1 MNKTVSANIGG
12 MVFHIEEHAYEKL
25 NKYLGNIRSHFTKSD
40 GQDEIIQDIESRI
53 AEIFQDRNKSKEVI
67 LEADIDHVISVMGKP
82 EQLFGD
88 DENAQAKSASSF
100 LDDSTPKAYKRL
112 YRDPEDRVIAGVC
125 SGLSHRL
132 NIDPVWFR
140 LAFVL
145 IFFLAGSGILVY
157 IILALVLPKA
167 ETPAQKLEMRGE
179 QVNINTLSKEAS
191 APAST
196 KPQGFISRFFDVV
209 GSVFLVLLK
218 AIAYIA
224 GAFVAF
230 IGLVILFAIVVT
242 ILAMMGLG
250 GISIP
255 VYITDYFLTSSQQF
269 WSIVAIIL
277 VFGVPTI
284 MLIYGLVKMVFK
296 LKHSNRML
304 NMSALVLWIAGV
316 AIGFIV
322 GVNVAKDY
330 SHEEKI
336 RTNIPL
342 LKPEA
347 DTLYLKLM
355 ENDNIDDDK
364 GATITIFG
372 KNNDSYITGDDF
384 YIDGDNVDFD
394 VQRAAGNNFELVQ
407 IASAHGPTR
416 KDALSNAEKI
426 TYNLEQRDSVIM
438 FSEYMPVKKGDKFHG
453 QEVKLVLRIPVGK
466 QIFIDEGMES
476 IFYDLKNVTDTWD
489 GNMGGHYWMMTE
501 AGLKCTDYDFENDPD
516 ANVGGRSRIRT
527 RPIHSND
534 ENVDIK
540 IDHNGIQI
548 NGVDDTTKE
557 KIENGDYKIKINKE
571 GIHIKTDKIDEKH
584 LVK

>member
-25 NKYLGNIRSHFTKSD
+25 NKYLSNIRSHFTKSD
-40 GQDEIIQDIESRI
+40 GQDEIIQDIEGRI

-88 DENAQAKSASSF
+88 DENAHAKSAYA
-100 LDDSTPKAYKRL
+100 LNDSTPKAYKRL

-191 APAST
+191 APASN

-242 ILAMMGLG
+242 ILAMLGLG

-255 VYITDYFLTSSQQF
+255 VYITDYFLTSGQQF
-269 WSIVAIIL
+269 WSMVAILL

-284 MLIYGLVKMVFK
+284 MLIYGLIKLLFR
-296 LKHSNRML
+296 LKHSNRVL

-316 AIGFIV
+316 AIAFIV

-330 SHEEKI
+330 SNEEKV
-336 RTNIPL
+336 RTSIPL
-342 LKPEA
+342 LKPQA
-347 DTLYLKLM
+347 DTMYVKLT
-355 ENDNIDDDK
+355 ENDSFDDDH
-364 GATITIFG
+364 TPSITIFG
-372 KNNDSYITGDDF
+372 SKNNTYVTGEDF
-384 YIDGDNVDFD
+384 YVDGDNVRLDI
-394 VQRAAGNNFELVQ
+394 QRAAGNNFELVQ
-407 IASAHGPTR
+407 VASAKGPTR
-416 KDALSNAEKI
+416 KEALENAGKI
-426 TYNLEQRDSVIM
+426 IYNLQQRDSMIM
-438 FSEYMPVKKGDKFHG
+438 FSEYMPVKKGDKYHG
-453 QEVKLVLRIPVGK
+453 QEVKLVLRMPVGK
-466 QIFIDEGMES
+466 HIFLDES
-476 IFYDLKNVTDTWD
+476 IENIIYDLKNVTDTWD
-489 GNMGGHYWMMTE
+489 GNMGGHYWTMTE

-516 ANVGGRSRIRT
+516 ANIGGRHRIK
-527 RPIHSND
+527 INGND
-534 ENVDIK
+534 SDKDVDIK
-540 IDHNGIQI
+540 IDENGIQI

-557 KIENGDYKIKINKE
+557 KIENGDYKIKINKQ